1 MKELI
6 NDENNIVPDKKILYY
21 YDDRQ
26 NGESGSHNINDLIE
40 TLTGNVKRDWFM
52 EHYYYCLPLTI
63 ANQYGF
69 VVKAYTD
76 LEIYYAGEEAPA
88 ALKVGDS
95 MELANKF
102 RPQRY
107 YTNFQNGVISIENNF
122 QLRTPP
128 NVNLMVI
135 QPPNYFIEGIHCVSG
150 VVEADNLSRTFT
162 FNLKVTQPG
171 KKIKIK
177 KGQWLAA
184 FIPVPRFYVDSFS
197 LEPAENY
204 ISNGAIINAQHSSK
218 QLTYQ
223 REHHVEEGGDL
234 GKKNN
239 CGRKYFNGL
248 DFDDTPFI
256 NEHQKRVV
264 NND

>member
-1 MKELI
+1 MKSQI
-6 NDENNIVPDKKILYY
+6 NDGSNDVPDNKIVYFY
-21 YDDRQ
+21 NDRQ
-26 NGESGSHNINDLIE
+26 AGESGSHKIDDVIE
-40 TLTGNVKRDWFM
+40 PLSGSIKRDWFI

-69 VVKAYTD
+69 VVKAATD
-76 LEIYYAGEEAPA
+76 LEIYYPGEESPA
-88 ALKVGDS
+88 SVKVGDG
-95 MELANKF
+95 LNLTDRF
-102 RPQRY
+102 RPQKY
-107 YTNFQNGVISIENNF
+107 FTNFLNGVVTIENNF

-135 QPPNYFIEGIHCVSG
+135 QPPNYFINGIHCMSG
-150 VVEADNLSRTFT
+150 VVEADNLSRTFS
-162 FNLKVTQPG
+162 FNLKVTEPG

-204 ISNGAIINAQHSSK
+204 ISKDLIESAQHSAK
-218 QLTYQ
+218 QLSYQ
-223 REHHVEEGGDL
+223 RDNPVEKGGDM
-234 GKKNN
+234 GKNN
-239 CGRKYFNGL
+239 DCGRKYFNGL

-256 NEHQKRVV
+256 NQHQKRIL